1 MKVFF
6 HKVVSA
12 LSQSIPFPIT
22 ETIEVNHFTQEL
34 TDFVIEQFHRMAVYL
49 QAALFIATIFFG
61 FYGLFVGGKLFQ
73 NLPEELKV
81 NQIKRWKNS
90 KISYFRDFIRFYE
103 SLIFLRLFSKLEE
116 EMRGNHHD

>member
-12 LSQSIPFPIT
+12 LSQSIPYPIT
-22 ETIEVNHFTQEL
+22 GTIEVNHITEEL

-49 QAALFIATIFFG
+49 QAALFMATIFFA